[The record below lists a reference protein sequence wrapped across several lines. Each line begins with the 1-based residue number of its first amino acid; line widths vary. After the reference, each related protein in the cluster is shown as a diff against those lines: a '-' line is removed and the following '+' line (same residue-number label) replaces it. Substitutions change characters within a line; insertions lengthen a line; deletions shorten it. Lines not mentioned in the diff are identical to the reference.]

1 MFKMFTRNCLLFSNF
16 TLFSWT
22 CIIPLLSDKNH
33 SLYLKKFYGHSQ
45 DLSVTMYY
53 HYMDV
58 TETLT
63 VTRNE
68 HIEIVGKGDLDV
80 GGGGVFFSLLLD

>member
-1 MFKMFTRNCLLFSNF
+1 MFALFELHFIFLN
-16 TLFSWT
+16 L
-22 CIIPLLSDKNH
+22 H
-33 SLYLKKFYGHSQ
+33 SSTSFRQKIHSIYLKKFYGHSQ
-45 DLSVTMYY
+45 DLSVAMYY

-80 GGGGVFFSLLLD
+80 WGGGFFFSLLLD